1 MRETFDECVRNK
13 LTGRVRASVA
23 ASGDEGGV
31 DVMLPLVVRVA
42 GLGLE
47 HAWPV
52 SIRRS
57 HDGDDGK
64 LLN

>member
-1 MRETFDECVRNK
+1 M
-13 LTGRVRASVA
+13 A

-31 DVMLPLVVRVA
+31 DVMLPLVVRAA

-57 HDGDDGK
+57 HDGDNGK

>member
-1 MRETFDECVRNK
+1 M
-13 LTGRVRASVA
+13 
-23 ASGDEGGV
+23 
-31 DVMLPLVVRVA
+31 MLPLVVRVA

-57 HDGDDGK
+57 HDDDDERGVVITE
-64 LLN
+64 LN